1 MTKVMINL
9 QEIVGIDSVSA
20 SSMELYCYSSDA
32 SQIRGTPDYVVR
44 PQDSEQVS
52 KILKFAHE
60 HKIPVTAR
68 GAGTG
73 LAGGAVALEGGIVL
87 DLSGMDR
94 ILDIDINNLQ
104 VAVEPGV
111 VHSKLNEVLKA
122 EGFFFPPDPG
132 SSAMCTLGGLIANN
146 GSGMRSVKYGTTRS
160 YVLDLEVVLADG
172 SVIHTGSKTLKSSA
186 GYDLTRLMVGSEGT
200 LGVITKAILKI
211 HPLPKAR
218 TVVLASFETPEL
230 AGEAVVKTL
239 SEGIIPSACEIL
251 DRTTVEVLNSY
262 DPNIAIPDAGATIL
276 FEFDGTKSSV
286 VEEAEIVEA
295 VCKPFASGI
304 RVAADRKEMEEI
316 WSARRLVGAAISRI
330 DPKRTR
336 VYVGEDIGV
345 PIKEIPRMLKLV
357 QSISEEFDLSIM
369 TYGHVGDGNLHTG
382 MCIDMLDNEQW
393 KRLNLAADKI
403 HKTAIMLGGTVSAE
417 HGIGSAR
424 SEYMRLERGDAL
436 DVMILIK
443 RALDP
448 KGILNPGKLGV

>member
-1 MTKVMINL
+1 MNL
-9 QEIVGIDSVSA
+9 IKTMQEIVGIDRATDAPVQ
-20 SSMELYCYSSDA
+20 LYCYSSDA
-32 SQIRGTPDYVVR
+32 SQIRGTPDCVVR
-44 PQDSEQVS
+44 PQDTEQVS
-52 KILKFAHE
+52 RIMRFANE
-60 HKIPVTAR
+60 HDIPVTAR

-94 ILDIDINNLQ
+94 ILDIDIKNLQ
-104 VAVEPGV
+104 VAVEPGII
-111 VHSKLNEVLKA
+111 HSKLNEALEA

-132 SSAMCTLGGLIANN
+132 SSAMCTIGGLIANN
-146 GSGMRSVKYGTTRS
+146 GSGMRSVKYGTTKS
-160 YVLDLEVVLADG
+160 YVLDLEVVMADG
-172 SVIHTGSKTLKSSA
+172 SVINTGSKTLKSSA

-200 LGVITKAILKI
+200 LGVITKAVLKI
-211 HPLPKAR
+211 LPLPKAR

-239 SEGIIPSACEIL
+239 SAGVIPSACEIL
-251 DRTTVEVLNSY
+251 DRTTVEVLNAY
-262 DPNIAIPDAGATIL
+262 DPNISIPNAGATIL
-276 FEFDGTKSSV
+276 FELDGTQSSV
-286 VEEAEIVEA
+286 VEESETVES
-295 VCKPFASGI
+295 VCNPLASGI
-304 RVAADRKEMEEI
+304 RIAADRDEMEEI

-330 DPKRTR
+330 DPNRTR

-357 QSISEEFDLSIM
+357 QSISEEFDLLIM
-369 TYGHVGDGNLHTG
+369 TYGHIGDGNLHTG
-382 MCIDMLDNEQW
+382 MCIDMLDNGQW
-393 KRLNLAADKI
+393 ERLNLAADKI

-424 SEYMRLERGDAL
+424 SEYMRLERGGAL

>member
-1 MTKVMINL
+1 MNL
-9 QEIVGIDSVSA
+9 IKTMQEIVGIDRATDAPVR
-20 SSMELYCYSSDA
+20 LYCYSFDA
-32 SQIRGTPDYVVR
+32 SQIRGTPDCVVR
-44 PQDSEQVS
+44 PQDTSQVS
-52 KILKFAHE
+52 QILRFANEHE
-60 HKIPVTAR
+60 IPVTAR

-87 DLSGMDR
+87 DLSGMNR

-111 VHSKLNEVLKA
+111 VHSRLNEALRS

-132 SSAMCTLGGLIANN
+132 SSAMCTIGGLIANN

-160 YVLDLEVVLADG
+160 YVLDLEVVMADG
-172 SVIHTGSKTLKSSA
+172 SVINTGSKTLKSSA

-200 LGVITKAILKI
+200 LGVITKAVLKI
-211 HPLPKAR
+211 LPLPKAR

-239 SEGIIPSACEIL
+239 SAGVIPSACEIL
-251 DRTTVEVLNSY
+251 DRTTVEVLNDY

-276 FEFDGTKSSV
+276 FELDGTQSSAMEQAEV
-286 VEEAEIVEA
+286 VES
-295 VCKPFASGI
+295 VCKPLASGI
-304 RVAADRKEMEEI
+304 RIAAERGEIDEI

-330 DPKRTR
+330 DPKKTR

-345 PIKEIPRMLKLV
+345 PIKEIPRMLTLV
-357 QSISEEFDLSIM
+357 QSISKEFDLPIM
-369 TYGHVGDGNLHTG
+369 TYGHIGDGNLHTG

-393 KRLNLAADKI
+393 KRLYLAADRI

-443 RALDP
+443 HALDP
-448 KGILNPGKLGV
+448 EGILNPGKMGV

>member
-1 MTKVMINL
+1 MIKTM
-9 QEIVGIDSVSA
+9 QEIVGIDRATA
-20 SSMELYCYSSDA
+20 SPVQLYCYSSDA
-32 SQIRGTPDYVVR
+32 SQIRGTPDCVVR
-44 PQDSEQVS
+44 PQDTEQVS
-52 KILKFAHE
+52 RIMRFANE
-60 HKIPVTAR
+60 HDIPVTAR

-94 ILDIDINNLQ
+94 ILDIDIKNLQ
-104 VAVEPGV
+104 VAVEPGII
-111 VHSKLNEVLKA
+111 HSKLNEALEA

-132 SSAMCTLGGLIANN
+132 SSAMCTIGGLIANN
-146 GSGMRSVKYGTTRS
+146 GSGMRSVKYGTTKS
-160 YVLDLEVVLADG
+160 YVLDLEVVMADG

-200 LGVITKAILKI
+200 LGVITKAVLKI
-211 HPLPKAR
+211 LPLPKAR

-239 SEGIIPSACEIL
+239 SAGVIPSACEIL
-251 DRTTVEVLNSY
+251 DRTTVEVLNAY
-262 DPNIAIPDAGATIL
+262 NPNISIPNAGATIL
-276 FEFDGTKSSV
+276 FEVDGAQSSV
-286 VEEAEIVEA
+286 VEESETVES
-295 VCKPFASGI
+295 VCNPLASGI
-304 RVAADRKEMEEI
+304 RIAADREEMEEI

-330 DPKRTR
+330 DPKKTR
-336 VYVGEDIGV
+336 VYIGEDIGV
-345 PIKEIPRMLKLV
+345 PIKEIPRMLTLV
-357 QSISEEFDLSIM
+357 QSISKEFDLPIM
-369 TYGHVGDGNLHTG
+369 TYGHIGDGNLHTG

-393 KRLNLAADKI
+393 ERLYLAADKI

-424 SEYMRLERGDAL
+424 SEYMRLERGGAL

-443 RALDP
+443 HALDP

>member
-1 MTKVMINL
+1 MDLITKL
-9 QEIVGIDSVSA
+9 QEIVGIDRATAAPVQ
-20 SSMELYCYSSDA
+20 LYCYSSDA
-32 SQIRGTPDYVVR
+32 SQIRGIPDCVVR
-44 PQDSEQVS
+44 PQDTAQVS
-52 KILKFAHE
+52 QILRFANE
-60 HKIPVTAR
+60 YEIPVTAR

-94 ILDIDINNLQ
+94 ILDIDIKNLQ

-111 VHSKLNEVLKA
+111 IHSKLNEALKA

-132 SSAMCTLGGLIANN
+132 SSAMCTIGGLVANN
-146 GSGMRSVKYGTTRS
+146 GSGMRSVKYGTTKS
-160 YVLDLEVVLADG
+160 YVLDLEVVMADG
-172 SVIHTGSKTLKSSA
+172 SVINTGSKTLKSSA

-200 LGVITKAILKI
+200 LGVITKAVLKI
-211 HPLPKAR
+211 LPLPKAR

-230 AGEAVVKTL
+230 AGEAVVKML
-239 SEGIIPSACEIL
+239 SAGVIPSACEIL
-251 DRTTVEVLNSY
+251 DRTTVEVLNAY
-262 DPNIAIPDAGATIL
+262 DPNISIPNAGATIL
-276 FEFDGTKSSV
+276 FELDGTRSSV
-286 VEEAEIVEA
+286 VEESETVES
-295 VCKPFASGI
+295 VCNPLASGI
-304 RVAADRKEMEEI
+304 RIAADREEMEEI
-316 WSARRLVGAAISRI
+316 WSARRLVGVAISRI
-330 DPKRTR
+330 DPNRTR

-357 QSISEEFDLSIM
+357 QFISEEFDLPIM
-369 TYGHVGDGNLHTG
+369 TYGHIGDGNLHTG

-393 KRLNLAADKI
+393 ERLNLAADKI

-424 SEYMRLERGDAL
+424 SEYMRLERGGAL

-443 RALDP
+443 HALDP